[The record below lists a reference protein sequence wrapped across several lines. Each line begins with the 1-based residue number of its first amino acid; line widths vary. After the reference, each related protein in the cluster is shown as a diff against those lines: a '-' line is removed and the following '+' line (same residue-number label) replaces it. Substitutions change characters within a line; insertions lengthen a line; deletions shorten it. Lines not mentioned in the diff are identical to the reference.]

1 VSEAAAV
8 PDAGKV
14 TVERRDALAVVV
26 LDQRERR
33 NAISVSMW
41 HGLER
46 ACREVAAD
54 PAVRCVIV
62 RGAGEEAFV
71 SGADISQFGAV
82 RASARDERAFGDVS
96 GRAMGALL
104 AVEVPVI
111 ALIHGYCFGGG
122 VALSLGCDLR
132 YASDDALFA
141 IPAARLGLGYGL
153 AAVQALIDVVGPSAA
168 KEILFTARRY
178 GAADAQALGL
188 VNRVFPKAELDAAV
202 EEIALAIAANAPLTI
217 RAVKRAAREALR
229 DESRRDAGAIERMV
243 AACFDSSDYR
253 EGVRA
258 FLEKRSPRFEGR

>member
-1 VSEAAAV
+1 
-8 PDAGKV
+8 
-14 TVERRDALAVVV
+14 
-26 LDQRERR
+26 
-33 NAISVSMW
+33 
-41 HGLER
+41 
-46 ACREVAAD
+46 
-54 PAVRCVIV
+54 
-62 RGAGEEAFV
+62 
-71 SGADISQFGAV
+71 V

>member
-1 VSEAAAV
+1 VSEAEPV
-8 PDAGKV
+8 PDTGKV
-14 TVERRDALAVVV
+14 TVERRGAVATVV

-41 HGLER
+41 GGLER
-46 ACREVAAD
+46 ACREIAGD
-54 PAVRCVIV
+54 PALRCVIV

-96 GRAMGALL
+96 GRAMAALVGL
-104 AVEVPVI
+104 EIPVV

-132 YASDDALFA
+132 YAADDALFA

-153 AAVQALIDVVGPSAA
+153 GAVQALVDVVGPAAA

-178 GAADAQALGL
+178 RAAEAHALGL
-188 VNRVFPKAELDAAV
+188 VNRVFPKGELDRAV
-202 EEIALAIAANAPLTI
+202 EEIALAIAGNAPLTI
-217 RAVKRAAREALR
+217 RAVKRATRELAR
-229 DESRRDAGAIERMV
+229 DESRRDPAALERLI
-243 AACFDSSDYR
+243 AACFDSADYR

-258 FLEKRSPRFEGR
+258 FLEKRTPRFEGR

>member
-1 VSEAAAV
+1 M
-8 PDAGKV
+8 
-14 TVERRDALAVVV
+14 TLERRGPVAIVV

-41 HGLER
+41 GGLER
-46 ACREVAAD
+46 ACREIASE
-54 PAVRCVIV
+54 PALRCVVV

-71 SGADISQFGAV
+71 SGADISQFGAM

-96 GRAMGALL
+96 GRAMASL
-104 AVEVPVI
+104 AGLEIPVV

-132 YASDDALFA
+132 YASDAALFA

-153 AAVQALIDVVGPSAA
+153 GAVQALVDVVGPSAA

-178 GAADAQALGL
+178 KADEALALGL

-202 EEIALAIAANAPLTI
+202 EEIALAIAENAPLTI
-217 RAVKRAAREALR
+217 RAVKRATREVLR
-229 DESRRDAGAIERMV
+229 DESRRDPAALERMV
-243 AACFDSSDYR
+243 AACFDSADYR

-258 FLEKRSPRFEGR
+258 FLEKRPPRFEGR

>member
-1 VSEAAAV
+1 MSEGGAV

-14 TVERRDALAVVV
+14 TLERRGSLAFVV

-41 HGLER
+41 GGLEG
-46 ACREVAAD
+46 ACREIAAD
-54 PAVRCVIV
+54 RALRCVIL
-62 RGAGEEAFV
+62 RGAGDEAFV

-82 RASARDERAFGDVS
+82 RASASDERAFGDVA
-96 GRAMGALL
+96 GRAMGALAAL
-104 AVEVPVI
+104 EIPVV

-132 YASDDALFA
+132 YAADDALFA

-153 AAVQALIDVVGPSAA
+153 AAVQALMHVVGPSTA

-178 GAADAQALGL
+178 RAEEAQALGL
-188 VNRVFPKAELDAAV
+188 VNRVFPKAELDAEV
-202 EEIALAIAANAPLTI
+202 EEIALGIAGNAPLTI

-229 DESRRDAGAIERMV
+229 DESRRDAALLERML
-243 AACFDSSDYR
+243 AECFDSADYR

-258 FLEKRSPRFEGR
+258 FLEKRPPRFEGR